1 MTTLLKAHNQW
12 KNRPADER
20 FWDLNEMLQTAKVM
34 KAQGVEK
41 DGVTADL
48 RVEAGETDLMLVGRA
63 GVQAKVSN
71 HAFGQLSARVGAPAS
86 YLREL
91 PATLAAQ
98 NLNHGLKSLA
108 EENAEKGV
116 DTKLLFNVNGDIVL
130 RALTTQR
137 YQRIWNADILERFAA
152 ELPSTFRTPR
162 ARPAG
167 LPGERVRLA
176 TADDVMSGSRI
187 VEGEEIAPAGAYLS
201 DRDMFMLVIDTEN
214 EIDDGTDSPLKKG
227 FMLWNSEVG
236 SRAVGG
242 MFFRF
247 KDVCS
252 NHIVW
257 GAEDVIEFDHR
268 HVGKVEERVG
278 ASLGNFG
285 LTLKE
290 YSNASVSDEVAKIKL
305 MRQMT
310 LGQDK
315 DSVVEAVLAFAR
327 KKKLTVLGK
336 KLLGNAYD
344 LAVQHED
351 WYGNPT
357 SVYGMVNGITELSQK
372 VTTNMDDRH
381 DIDSAAGRLAE
392 IAVF

>member
-137 YQRIWNADILERFAA
+137 YSRYWNSDLLEKVIAG
-152 ELPSTFRTPR
+152 LPNTWKTPR
-162 ARPAG
+162 AWPAR
-167 LPGERVRLA
+167 LPGERVRVA
-176 TADDVMSGSRI
+176 TAEDVMSGSI
-187 VEGEEIAPAGAYLS
+187 IQEGDEIAPAGCYLN
-201 DRDMFMLVIDTEN
+201 DKNMFLFMIDTES
-214 EIDDGTDSPLKKG
+214 EVRDGTAEPMHRGLI
-227 FMLWNSEVG
+227 LWNSEVG
-236 SRAVGG
+236 DRSLGLNT
-242 MFFRF
+242 FLF
-247 KDVCS
+247 KQACG
-252 NHIVW
+252 NHRII
-257 GAEDVIEFDHR
+257 GATDIMEFSHR
-268 HVGKVEERVG
+268 HIGDINTKITDSFSMTVRKLHD
-278 ASLGNFG
+278 S
-285 LTLKE
+285 
-290 YSNASVSDEVAKIKL
+290 SVSDLEAQIERERTMVLGKTKEEVV
-305 MRQMT
+305 
-310 LGQDK
+310 D
-315 DSVVEAVLAFAR
+315 AVLAFAR
-327 KKKLTVLGK
+327 KKKITALGK
-336 KLLGNAYD
+336 KFLEASYD
-344 LAVQHED
+344 KAVQHEA
-351 WYGNPT
+351 WYGNPN
-357 SVYGMVNGITELSQK
+357 SLYGMSNGITEMVQV
-372 VTTNMDDRH
+372 VTSNVDDRH
-381 DIDSAAGRLAE
+381 DLDVAASKLMDMA
-392 IAVF
+392 IF